1 MSISTEDTNS
11 QIYGQIIV
19 SALIPA
25 DLSTLLQFR
34 GPYEAMASPCEI
46 GVHLTGTA
54 FPRSECPL

>member
-25 DLSTLLQFR
+25 DLSTLL
-34 GPYEAMASPCEI
+34 
-46 GVHLTGTA
+46 
-54 FPRSECPL
+54 